1 MFTGIIEN
9 LGTVKDIRRK
19 LNGMSLSVEAKQM
32 SNSFKV
38 GGSVAV
44 NGTCLTIINSLNDTF
59 TVDVVTDTLNR
70 TNLSL
75 LRKNDSVNIELP
87 LKVGDR
93 LEGHILEGHTDGTG
107 KIISIIKRGTQTTI
121 KVRIPHE
128 LIKYIIK
135 NGSIGIDG
143 VSLTVKDIR
152 GSIASVTLIPFTV
165 ENTNFIFRNV
175 GDVVNIEVDRMGKYI
190 EKYLKKNFL

>member
-9 LGTVKDIRRK
+9 LGIVKDIRRK
-19 LNGMSLSVEAKQM
+19 LNGMSLSVEVKQS
-32 SNSFKV
+32 SNAFKI

-44 NGTCLTIINSLNDTF
+44 NGICLTITNSLDDTF

-75 LRKNDSVNIELP
+75 LRKNDSVNIEFP

-121 KVRIPHE
+121 KVRILHE

-175 GDVVNIEVDRMGKYI
+175 GDVVNIEVDRIGKYI
-190 EKYLKKNFL
+190 EKYIKKKFL

>member
-9 LGTVKDIRRK
+9 LGIVKDIRRK
-19 LNGMSLSVEAKQM
+19 LNGMSLSVEVKQS
-32 SNSFKV
+32 SNAFKI

-44 NGTCLTIINSLNDTF
+44 NGICLTITNSLDDTF

-75 LRKNDSVNIELP
+75 LRKNDSVNIEFP

-121 KVRIPHE
+121 KVRILHE

-175 GDVVNIEVDRMGKYI
+175 GDVVNIEVDRIGKYI

>member
-32 SNSFKV
+32 SNTFKV

-44 NGTCLTIINSLNDTF
+44 NGTCLTIINFLNDTF

>member
-32 SNSFKV
+32 SNTFKV

-44 NGTCLTIINSLNDTF
+44 NGTCLTIINFLNDTF

-75 LRKNDSVNIELP
+75 LRKNDSVNIE
-87 LKVGDR
+87 
-93 LEGHILEGHTDGTG
+93 
-107 KIISIIKRGTQTTI
+107 
-121 KVRIPHE
+121 
-128 LIKYIIK
+128 
-135 NGSIGIDG
+135 
-143 VSLTVKDIR
+143 
-152 GSIASVTLIPFTV
+152 
-165 ENTNFIFRNV
+165 
-175 GDVVNIEVDRMGKYI
+175 
-190 EKYLKKNFL
+190 